1 MQRSSLAVAALA
13 VRILAV
19 PALALAALTQLAS
32 TPAAA
37 QAAAPDLVGTWT
49 GTSES
54 IVLPA
59 GNAHHR
65 EKGKGPLMS
74 NVPFTMVIEKQDGRR
89 FYGTFSSDKH
99 KETVIAV
106 IGRNGTI
113 YLIDD
118 DGYSFGTLLAPN
130 RMDLCYMKQSPTG
143 RVASCTEMT
152 KK

>member
-1 MQRSSLAVAALA
+1 MQRSALA
-13 VRILAV
+13 VTAFAV
-19 PALALAALTQLAS
+19 PALALAALTPLAPV
-32 TPAAA
+32 PAAA
-37 QAAAPDLVGTWT
+37 QGAIPDLVGTWT

-54 IVLPA
+54 VVLPA

-65 EKGKGPLMS
+65 DKGKGPLMS
-74 NVPFTMVIEKQDGRR
+74 AVPFTMVIEKQEGRR
-89 FYGTFSSDKH
+89 FYGTFSSAKH

-130 RMDLCYMKQSPTG
+130 RMDLCYMKQSPAG